1 MKRFFVKLWSLAI
14 GLVDLLTGIMLVVV
28 PMWTLD
34 RMRVPLNTDVEGIA
48 YMSWV
53 GVFVGCIGL
62 SYLLGLWKDSGIEMG
77 TVWRLTSI
85 IRMAVAVFVVVAI
98 VLRRLDGAWALVGVT
113 DAVIAVVQIFAVRK
127 GWLDPKP
134 LETPAPAPA
143 ENPEKSTE

>member
-14 GLVDLLTGIMLVVV
+14 GLVDLITGIMLVAV

-34 RMRVPLNTDVEGIA
+34 RMRVPLNTDAEGIA

-53 GVFVGCIGL
+53 GVFVGCVGL
-62 SYLLGLWKDSGIEMG
+62 SYLLALWKDSGIEMG

-113 DAVIAVVQIFAVRK
+113 DAVIAVVQIFAIRK
-127 GWLDPKP
+127 GWLNPQT
-134 LETPAPAPA
+134 L